1 MNRLFGKGK
10 PKEPPPNLTD
20 CIANVDSRAESIDK
34 KTARLD
40 AELKK
45 YRDQMS
51 KMRDGPAKNA
61 VKQKALR
68 VLKQKKQ
75 YEAQSDNLRNQAFNM
90 EQTNY
95 ATQSLK
101 DTKTT
106 VNAMKMGV
114 KEMKKEFKNINID
127 QIEDLQDDLGKNYS
141 ITWLYDKQK
150 QSKSLKEPD
159 ILQLLTNICFSAL
172 PFKFCWLSFC
182 QMIIFQNEWCLKCP
196 KNCNDIERYL
206 LIRLRVVVF
215 HHHLKIC
222 SDFSPLLYRNFWF
235 HLLDVLIAH
244 KSIFIL
250 IGTQVRKNKL

>member
-1 MNRLFGKGK
+1 M
-10 PKEPPPNLTD
+10 
-20 CIANVDSRAESIDK
+20 DK
-34 KTARLD
+34 KIGRLD

-45 YRDQMS
+45 YREQMS

-68 VLKQKKQ
+68 VLKQKKS

-127 QIEDLQDDLGKNYS
+127 QIEVS
-141 ITWLYDKQK
+141 
-150 QSKSLKEPD
+150 
-159 ILQLLTNICFSAL
+159 
-172 PFKFCWLSFC
+172 PFKNMIWYFVRLC
-182 QMIIFQNEWCLKCP
+182 QPE
-196 KNCNDIERYL
+196 
-206 LIRLRVVVF
+206 LIQDN
-215 HHHLKIC
+215 I
-222 SDFSPLLYRNFWF
+222 N
-235 HLLDVLIAH
+235 
-244 KSIFIL
+244 
-250 IGTQVRKNKL
+250 

>member
-1 MNRLFGKGK
+1 M
-10 PKEPPPNLTD
+10 
-20 CIANVDSRAESIDK
+20 DK
-34 KTARLD
+34 KIGRLD

-45 YRDQMS
+45 YREQMS

-68 VLKQKKQ
+68 VLKQKKS

-127 QIEDLQDDLGKNYS
+127 QIEV
-141 ITWLYDKQK
+141 TYD
-150 QSKSLKEPD
+150 
-159 ILQLLTNICFSAL
+159 
-172 PFKFCWLSFC
+172 SFLNKH
-182 QMIIFQNEWCLKCP
+182 QIV
-196 KNCNDIERYL
+196 CNLVI
-206 LIRLRVVVF
+206 
-215 HHHLKIC
+215 
-222 SDFSPLLYRNFWF
+222 RNFSG
-235 HLLDVLIAH
+235 LA
-244 KSIFIL
+244 
-250 IGTQVRKNKL
+250 R

>member
-1 MNRLFGKGK
+1 M
-10 PKEPPPNLTD
+10 
-20 CIANVDSRAESIDK
+20 DK
-34 KTARLD
+34 KIGRLD

-45 YRDQMS
+45 YREQMS

-68 VLKQKKQ
+68 VLKQKKS

-127 QIEDLQDDLGKNYS
+127 QIEV
-141 ITWLYDKQK
+141 TYD
-150 QSKSLKEPD
+150 
-159 ILQLLTNICFSAL
+159 
-172 PFKFCWLSFC
+172 SFLNKH
-182 QMIIFQNEWCLKCP
+182 QIV
-196 KNCNDIERYL
+196 CNLVI
-206 LIRLRVVVF
+206 
-215 HHHLKIC
+215 
-222 SDFSPLLYRNFWF
+222 RNF
-235 HLLDVLIAH
+235 LGLA
-244 KSIFIL
+244 
-250 IGTQVRKNKL
+250 R

>member
-1 MNRLFGKGK
+1 M
-10 PKEPPPNLTD
+10 
-20 CIANVDSRAESIDK
+20 DSRAESIEK
-34 KTARLD
+34 KVARLD

-75 YEAQSDNLRNQAFNM
+75 YESQSENLRNQSFNM

-114 KEMKKEFKNINID
+114 KEMKKEFKNVNIE
-127 QIEDLQDDLGKNYS
+127 QIEDLQVNSSYNYT
-141 ITWLYDKQK
+141 ITV
-150 QSKSLKEPD
+150 LK
-159 ILQLLTNICFSAL
+159 LL
-172 PFKFCWLSFC
+172 
-182 QMIIFQNEWCLKCP
+182 
-196 KNCNDIERYL
+196 
-206 LIRLRVVVF
+206 
-215 HHHLKIC
+215 
-222 SDFSPLLYRNFWF
+222 
-235 HLLDVLIAH
+235 
-244 KSIFIL
+244 
-250 IGTQVRKNKL
+250 

>member
-1 MNRLFGKGK
+1 M
-10 PKEPPPNLTD
+10 
-20 CIANVDSRAESIDK
+20 DK
-34 KTARLD
+34 KIGRLD

-45 YRDQMS
+45 YREQMS

-68 VLKQKKQ
+68 VLKQKKS

-127 QIEDLQDDLGKNYS
+127 QIEV
-141 ITWLYDKQK
+141 TYD
-150 QSKSLKEPD
+150 
-159 ILQLLTNICFSAL
+159 
-172 PFKFCWLSFC
+172 SFLNKH
-182 QMIIFQNEWCLKCP
+182 QI
-196 KNCNDIERYL
+196 NCNL
-206 LIRLRVVVF
+206 VIRF
-215 HHHLKIC
+215 
-222 SDFSPLLYRNFWF
+222 FSGLAR
-235 HLLDVLIAH
+235 
-244 KSIFIL
+244 
-250 IGTQVRKNKL
+250 

>member
-1 MNRLFGKGK
+1 M
-10 PKEPPPNLTD
+10 
-20 CIANVDSRAESIDK
+20 DSRAESIEK
-34 KTARLD
+34 KVARLD

-75 YEAQSDNLRNQAFNM
+75 YESQSENLRNQSFNM

-114 KEMKKEFKNINID
+114 KEMKKEFKNVNIE
-127 QIEDLQDDLGKNYS
+127 QIEDLQVNSSYNYT
-141 ITWLYDKQK
+141 ITVLKLLWWLQ
-150 QSKSLKEPD
+150 
-159 ILQLLTNICFSAL
+159 
-172 PFKFCWLSFC
+172 
-182 QMIIFQNEWCLKCP
+182 
-196 KNCNDIERYL
+196 
-206 LIRLRVVVF
+206 
-215 HHHLKIC
+215 
-222 SDFSPLLYRNFWF
+222 
-235 HLLDVLIAH
+235 
-244 KSIFIL
+244 
-250 IGTQVRKNKL
+250 

>member
-1 MNRLFGKGK
+1 M
-10 PKEPPPNLTD
+10 
-20 CIANVDSRAESIDK
+20 DK
-34 KTARLD
+34 KIGRLD

-45 YRDQMS
+45 YREQMS

-68 VLKQKKQ
+68 VLKQKKS

-127 QIEDLQDDLGKNYS
+127 QIEV
-141 ITWLYDKQK
+141 TYD
-150 QSKSLKEPD
+150 
-159 ILQLLTNICFSAL
+159 
-172 PFKFCWLSFC
+172 SFLNKH
-182 QMIIFQNEWCLKCP
+182 QI
-196 KNCNDIERYL
+196 NCNFVIC
-206 LIRLRVVVF
+206 VF
-215 HHHLKIC
+215 SGLA
-222 SDFSPLLYRNFWF
+222 R
-235 HLLDVLIAH
+235 
-244 KSIFIL
+244 
-250 IGTQVRKNKL
+250 